1 MKTITCPNCGAP
13 VDGSIKKCPYCDT
26 VVNEN
31 GDDIVRKNNDNKE
44 EDKSIILPRYYY
56 LVSICLGLFIGLC
69 FYLIGHIISGFIYI
83 GFGKFLW
90 LIISLIIS
98 VFISR
103 FFIKESRDRYT
114 NE

>member
-26 VVNEN
+26 VINEN
-31 GDDIVRKNNDNKE
+31 GDDIVQKNNDNQE
-44 EDKSIILPRYYY
+44 ENKSIVLPRYYY

-69 FYLIGHIISGFIYI
+69 FYLIGFIYL
-83 GFGKFLW
+83 GFFGKFLW

-103 FFIKESRDRYT
+103 FIIKESRDRYT
-114 NE
+114 NK